1 MTSDVTLKGGEDW
14 LETILE
20 AALTQNAS
28 DIHIEPR
35 ENNLLIRFRVDGS
48 LKLFENLPFEIHDII
63 VSRLKVLAELDIT
76 NRRFPQDGHIQF
88 PLKDKVY
95 SLRISTIPTE
105 LGETLVLRIL
115 NREEMLKKI
124 EVTGLDNEQVEL
136 ITQLM
141 LSANGLILTTGPAGS
156 GKSSLMYSFLN
167 ILNTLERNIVTVEDP
182 VELNM
187 PHINQSQ
194 VNEKVGLG
202 YTVLLRSI
210 LRQDPDVIM
219 IGEIRDKETL
229 QITMQAALSGALV
242 LSTFHSF
249 DVPALVVR
257 LTDFGVTRSVV
268 AQAIRGVIST
278 RLLRKICT
286 SCSQPAELTATE
298 RKFLGNAYSGYQ
310 FKRGAGCELCGKTGY
325 SGRIGVHEI
334 VPFDYEIKSFIIDN
348 NPLLSFYELI
358 YKKKVKSLKYVAIQ
372 RAVDGI
378 TTVDEVIRKIG
389 FEF

>member
-1 MTSDVTLKGGEDW
+1 MPTDYNIKGGGDW
-14 LETILE
+14 FERILE

-28 DIHIEPR
+28 DVHIEPR
-35 ENNLLIRFRVDGS
+35 ENNLLIRFRIDGS
-48 LKLFENLPFEIHDII
+48 LKLYENLPIEIHDVI
-63 VSRLKVLAELDIT
+63 VSRTKVLADLDIT
-76 NRRFPQDGHIQF
+76 NKRFPQEGHVQF
-88 PLKDKVY
+88 PLNDKVY
-95 SLRISTIPTE
+95 SLRISAIPTE
-105 LGETLVLRIL
+105 LGETLVLRVL

-124 EVTGLDNEQVEL
+124 DALGLDVEQIEL

-141 LSANGLILTTGPAGS
+141 HSANGLILTTGPAGS
-156 GKSSLMYSFLN
+156 GKSSLIYSLLN
-167 ILNTLERNIVTVEDP
+167 LLNTLERNIVTVEDP

-219 IGEIRDKETL
+219 VGEIRDKETL

-286 SCSQPAELTATE
+286 SCSQPAELSATE
-298 RKFLGNAYSGYQ
+298 RKFLGNSYNNIQ
-310 FKRGAGCELCGKTGY
+310 FKKGVGCEKCGETGY

-348 NPLLSFYELI
+348 IPLSSFYELI
-358 YKKKVKSLKYVAIQ
+358 YRKKVKSLKYMAIQ